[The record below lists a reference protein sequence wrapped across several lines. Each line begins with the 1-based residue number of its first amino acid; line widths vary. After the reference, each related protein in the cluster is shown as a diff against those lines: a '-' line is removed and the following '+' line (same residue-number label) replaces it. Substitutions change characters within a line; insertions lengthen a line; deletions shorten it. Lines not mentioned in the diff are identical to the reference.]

1 MNGTTPD
8 PRQDMPD
15 TTGDATTR
23 PDSTLDATG
32 LLCPLPVL
40 KARRALK
47 AVPPG
52 GILEVLATDPGATK
66 DFEHFCQTT
75 GCEMIASGEQP
86 GGVLRFVLRKPA

>member
-1 MNGTTPD
+1 MAESESG
-8 PRQDMPD
+8 
-15 TTGDATTR
+15 ATTR
-23 PDSTLDATG
+23 PDSKLDATG

-47 AVPPG
+47 TVPAG

-75 GCEMIASGEQP
+75 GCTLLEAGEQP
-86 GGVLRFVLRKPA
+86 GGILRFLLKKPA